1 MSEIVT
7 FNQNFHLFTFSA
19 AINETA
25 LKLTTSK
32 YIEYEQQFSE
42 AIFLSFRQNLKRVA
56 LAFPCKKDFDKL

>member
-32 YIEYEQQFSE
+32 
-42 AIFLSFRQNLKRVA
+42 
-56 LAFPCKKDFDKL
+56 